1 MENYNLEN
9 KMEQLFKDYAEEPSS
24 NCWNSISQKLDVALP
39 SSPTNGASSAHGFS
53 KFITSAIGKGTAIF
67 TAIAVTGI
75 AAYTVVTLQN
85 KPEATINQPTA
96 NIVSKNSTTDQK
108 STPAGNE
115 RESVAKNTVHPF
127 QNSPATH
134 AEKPAPTSATPNE
147 FTFSP
152 SNTAFNQSPSGSQ
165 PEKSVSAANTPTQ
178 KTTAQAT
185 RSTIEK
191 TEDEE
196 LKNEPVMEE
205 KPTNK
210 AIALPKSEENILE
223 FPNVFTP
230 NGDGFNDMFVIK
242 NIENIG
248 QNRLVILNTNGLKVF
263 ETNNYQNNWDALN
276 VPDGTYY
283 YVLETKSNGAS
294 KTFRGAI
301 QIIR

>member
-9 KMEQLFKDYAEEPSS
+9 KMEQLFKDYAEEPSA
-24 NCWNSISQKLDVALP
+24 NCWNSISQKLDVAMP
-39 SSPTNGASSAHGFS
+39 SSPTNGASSAQGFS

-67 TAIAVTGI
+67 TAITVTGI
-75 AAYTVVTLQN
+75 ATYMVATQQN
-85 KPEATINQPTA
+85 EPVAPTKQPTV
-96 NIVSKNSTTDQK
+96 NTFSQNSTADQSSAPVANEQAS
-108 STPAGNE
+108 ST
-115 RESVAKNTVHPF
+115 KNTVHPF

-134 AEKPAPTSATPNE
+134 AEKPVASPAIPNE

-152 SNTAFNQSPSGSQ
+152 SNTAYNQSTIGNQS
-165 PEKSVSAANTPTQ
+165 EKSIAAVNTPTP
-178 KTTAQAT
+178 KTTALVN
-185 RSTIEK
+185 RPPLEK
-191 TEDEE
+191 TEDED

-210 AIALPKSEENILE
+210 TIALPKSEESILE

-242 NIENIG
+242 NIEDIG
-248 QNRLVILNTNGLKVF
+248 PNRLVILTANGVKVF
-263 ETNNYQNNWDALN
+263 EANNYQNNWDALN
-276 VPDGTYY
+276 VADGTYY
-283 YVLETKSNGAS
+283 YVFETKSNGAS